1 MAEAPKTTLSVPT
14 GAETLHGIGIILVAY
29 IVITGADA
37 AVKWALPE
45 VGAAM
50 AMIWRGVVGGITVVI
65 LTRGR
70 GLFPNNR
77 RLLAWRGLLH
87 CCVSATWY
95 WAWARGMPLVDSYAV
110 ACATPL
116 LMTLFAIPLLGEK
129 VGWRRWTSTMIGF
142 GGVLIMLQP
151 SGDLWRIEAA
161 ALLGAVVLMSVTRIW
176 TRMLSVSDGPA
187 AIAFWLMMA
196 HIPMGLLFLPA
207 FPPPSAMPSTQA
219 MLFLVMFG
227 MFNGMA
233 HLLFARAF
241 ALAPVAVLAPFEYS
255 PLLIGGVIGFLIWSE
270 VPGWTTL
277 AGASLVVA
285 AGLYNVHREQLR
297 RAAEKARSEAA
308 DKAGTAPKVGR

>member
-1 MAEAPKTTLSVPT
+1 LQGLQGAQVQRAVPPHALLHRIHQIIFGGFHGGLFRIAAGREQGGARLSLPYLACNTPHPSRDCAQETCNRHHLRLRYTVRAPLPGPRQTKLPKANFRMAEAPKSALSVPT
-14 GAETLHGIGIILVAY
+14 GAETLRGIGIILVAY

-37 AVKWALPE
+37 AIKWALPE

-87 CCVSATWY
+87 CCVSVTWY

-151 SGDLWRIEAA
+151 SGDLWRIETA
-161 ALLGAVVLMSVTRIW
+161 ALLGAVVLMAVTRIW

-187 AIAFWLMMA
+187 AIA
-196 HIPMGLLFLPA
+196 
-207 FPPPSAMPSTQA
+207 
-219 MLFLVMFG
+219 LVM
-227 MFNGMA
+227 
-233 HLLFARAF
+233 
-241 ALAPVAVLAPFEYS
+241 S
-255 PLLIGGVIGFLIWSE
+255 PE
-270 VPGWTTL
+270 
-277 AGASLVVA
+277 
-285 AGLYNVHREQLR
+285 
-297 RAAEKARSEAA
+297 
-308 DKAGTAPKVGR
+308 